1 MDCYV
6 EVWVIKPSNIEVQRY
21 DLQMLLLDA
30 GAIWLLTVQEAVVD
44 IINKQNGFLML

>member
-1 MDCYV
+1 MNSNV
-6 EVWVIKPSNIEVQRY
+6 EVRVIQPSNIEVQRY

-44 IINKQNGFLML
+44 IINKQIGFLML